1 MDYIGIITGSGE
13 TLDIYQMVA
22 SSLENIE
29 ELPQSIEPIYLKAV
43 ELNETD
49 ADHFRFGLVRLQ
61 VYADIHRYEDS
72 DEMQKIKYVSQILE
86 KIIFG
91 TLMLETESVSTE

>member
-13 TLDIYQMVA
+13 ALDMYQMVVP
-22 SSLENIE
+22 SLENIE

-61 VYADIHRYEDS
+61 VYADIHRYVDS
-72 DEMQKIKYVSQILE
+72 DEMQKIKYVAQILE

-91 TLMLETESVSTE
+91 NLMLETEAIQSE